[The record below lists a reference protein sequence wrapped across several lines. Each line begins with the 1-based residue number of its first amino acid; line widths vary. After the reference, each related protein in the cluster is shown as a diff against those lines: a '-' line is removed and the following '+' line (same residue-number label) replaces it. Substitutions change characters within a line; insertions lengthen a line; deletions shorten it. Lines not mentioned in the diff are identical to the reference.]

1 MIPPTVIIEQ
11 QMEELLVAWGIK
23 YINIGKIS
31 PISIADRIEREKPSI
46 LLTNI
51 ERLEDTTVQSALLS
65 VRLSYVAIDELQVSI
80 RPIVG
85 ASLCLF

>member
-11 QMEELLVAWGIK
+11 QMEALLVAWGIK

-65 VRLSYVAIDELQVSI
+65 VRLRYVAIDELQVSI
-80 RPIVG
+80 RPIFG
-85 ASLCLF
+85 ASL